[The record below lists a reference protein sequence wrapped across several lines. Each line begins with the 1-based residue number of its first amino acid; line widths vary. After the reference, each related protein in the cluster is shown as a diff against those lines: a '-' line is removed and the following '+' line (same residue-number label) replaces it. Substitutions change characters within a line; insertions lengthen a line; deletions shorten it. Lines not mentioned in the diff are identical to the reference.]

1 MEEERIKLEELGG
14 ILKRIDNYNPE
25 TFESSFN
32 DRLIFQKTIYLLQA
46 FGLYLGYYFSWYI
59 HGPYYTSFNIDGF
72 ALIDKYSEVPHVRF
86 VEEKD
91 EVIFR
96 TFKNFLTK
104 RKNDADWLEI
114 LASIHILK
122 KLYPAKNKNRIINKV
137 MDKDPHFSRE
147 ICEEAFVHLKK
158 FGLIK

>member
-1 MEEERIKLEELGG
+1 MEEERIRLEGLGG
-14 ILKRIDNYNPE
+14 ILKRIGNYNPE
-25 TFESSFN
+25 MFESSFN
-32 DRLIFQKTIYLLQA
+32 DRLIFQKTVYLLQA

-59 HGPYYTSFNIDGF
+59 HGPYSTTLTRDGF
-72 ALIDKYSEVPHVRF
+72 ALIDNYSEVPHVRF
-86 VEEKD
+86 VEDKD
-91 EVIFR
+91 DALFKTFLIF
-96 TFKNFLTK
+96 LGK

-122 KLYPAKNKNRIINKV
+122 RLYPTKNKNRIINKV

-147 ICEEAFVHLKK
+147 ICEEAFEYLKK

>member
-1 MEEERIKLEELGG
+1 MEERRIKVGELGG
-14 ILKRIDNYNPE
+14 VLKRVGNYNHK

-46 FGLYLGYYFSWYI
+46 FGLYFGYYFSWYI
-59 HGPYYTSFNIDGF
+59 HGPYSTTLTRDGF
-72 ALIDKYSEVPHVRF
+72 ALADKYSEVPPVRF
-86 VEEKD
+86 LEEKD

-96 TFKNFLTK
+96 KFQSFLGK

-122 KLYPAKNKNRIINKV
+122 RLYPAKNKGRIINKV